1 MAETLSA
8 RRLVDGVGAGR
19 SASGPCF
26 RTVLGFLSA
35 FRRDPLGFLTETW
48 RTHGDAVDIRFRF
61 PSHWHAFLFFDPDA
75 VRHVLQE
82 NHRNYAKGIVF
93 QKLKRVAGEGLVF
106 SDGDLWRRQRQL
118 IQPTFHRERIAAMI
132 DMMVETTADAL
143 ARWAHASSGRPVDLA
158 AELSRLTLEIVSKAL
173 FGTDLADEKDEFAAA
188 VTAALEYANYIT
200 NHFMP
205 PPLFVPTRAN
215 RAGRD
220 AIARIDRVVW
230 KVIEQRR
237 REGIERYDLLGMLI
251 SARDAETN
259 TAMDDKQLR
268 DEVVTFLV
276 AGHETTAVALS
287 WACHLLTQHPD
298 IEQRLHEQI
307 EAGIGPQPPSLADL
321 GAVAYARMV
330 LEEAMRLFPP
340 VWATIREARADDE
353 VGGFAVPAASTLTV
367 SPWVTHRH
375 PRFWDDPERFDPE
388 RFTPE
393 RSAERPD
400 FAYFPFGGGPRGC
413 VGRQFAMIEGQIILT
428 MIAQRFRLRSA
439 AGHVVTPYPILT
451 LRPRNGLPML
461 LEPRASMGVG

>member
-1 MAETLSA
+1 MAESLSA
-8 RRLVDGVGAGR
+8 RRLVDGVGTAR
-19 SASGPCF
+19 PANGPCF
-26 RTVLGFLSA
+26 RTVLGFLAA
-35 FRRDPLGFLTETW
+35 FRREPLGFLTRSWHTY
-48 RTHGDAVDIRFRF
+48 GDAIEIRFRF
-61 PSHWHAFLFFDPDA
+61 PSHWRSYVFVDPDA

-82 NHRNYAKGIVF
+82 NHRNYSKGVVF
-93 QKLKRVAGEGLVF
+93 QKLKRLAGEGLVF

-118 IQPTFHRERIAAMI
+118 IQPTFHRERIAAMT
-132 DMMVETTADAL
+132 DMMVDTTAEAFD
-143 ARWAHASSGRPVDLA
+143 RWARASSGRAFDLA
-158 AELSRLTLEIVSKAL
+158 AELSKLTLEIVSRAL

-215 RAGRD
+215 RAGRA
-220 AIARIDRVVW
+220 AIARIDRIVW

-237 REGIERYDLLGMLI
+237 RAGVERHDLLGMLI

-287 WACHLLTQHPD
+287 WACHLLSQHPS
-298 IEQRLHEQI
+298 IEQRLHDEI
-307 EAGIGPQPPSLADL
+307 DGAIGRRAPSLAEL
-321 GAVAYARMV
+321 GNVPYGRMV
-330 LEEAMRLFPP
+330 LEEAMRLYPP
-340 VWATIREARADDE
+340 VWGTIREARAEDH
-353 VGGFAVPAASTLTV
+353 VGGLSVPAAAALTL
-367 SPWVTHRH
+367 SPWITHRH

-428 MIAQRFRLRSA
+428 MLAQRFRLRA
-439 AGHVVTPYPILT
+439 VAKQVVTDPIL
-451 LRPRNGLPML
+451 
-461 LEPRASMGVG
+461 